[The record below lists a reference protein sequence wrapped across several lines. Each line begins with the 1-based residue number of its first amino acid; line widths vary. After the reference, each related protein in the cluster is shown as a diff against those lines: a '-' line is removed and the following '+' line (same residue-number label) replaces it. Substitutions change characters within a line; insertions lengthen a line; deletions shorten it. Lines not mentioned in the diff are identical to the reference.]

1 MSEIEILKV
10 LSLIAIVLYLSV
22 VNIERWKDFVEE
34 KEEKNKRG
42 N

>member
-34 KEEKNKRG
+34 EEEKIKKG
-42 N
+42 G